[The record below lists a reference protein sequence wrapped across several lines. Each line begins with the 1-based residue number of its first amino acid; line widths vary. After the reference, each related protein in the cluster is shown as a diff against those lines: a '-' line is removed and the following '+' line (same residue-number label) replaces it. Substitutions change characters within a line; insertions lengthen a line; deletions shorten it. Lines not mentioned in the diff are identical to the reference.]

1 MRILGLI
8 FAGSAT
14 EQRPELARFVA
25 DVLGLEQV
33 AVDGASAD
41 MFRLPDGSTFAVSGP
56 RELGETSR
64 TVGFEVADLDEAV
77 AELRTAGVET
87 DGIAENSEFRYTH
100 FRPPDG
106 ELYELV
112 ERRASEQR
120 T

>member
-14 EQRPELARFVA
+14 ERRPELTRFAA
-25 DVLGLEQV
+25 DVLGLAPM

-41 MFRLPDGSTFAVSGP
+41 MFSLPDGSTFAVSGP

-64 TVGFEVADLDEAV
+64 TIGFEVADLEEAI
-77 AELRTAGVET
+77 ADLHAAGVET

-112 ERRASEQR
+112 ERRTPEHR
-120 T
+120 R

>member
-1 MRILGLI
+1 M
-8 FAGSAT
+8 
-14 EQRPELARFVA
+14 
-25 DVLGLEQV
+25 LGLEPP

-56 RELGETSR
+56 REIGETSR
-64 TVGFEVADLDEAV
+64 TVGFEVAELDEAI
-77 AELRTAGVET
+77 AELRAAGVET

-112 ERRASEQR
+112 ERRVSEQR